1 MKKETFHFSPRP
13 NRASEVQWLPW
24 GEDAFRM
31 AREQSKPLLLSVS
44 AVWCHWCHVMDETS
58 YSDPQVISI
67 INDKFVAVRIDADR
81 RPDLNSRYNQGGWP
95 TTAFLTHD
103 GEVLAGTTYVPPD
116 QLTRLLNDVAEVF
129 SHSAAELDAAAQVV
143 RERRNAQ
150 PLVTEGDVDESMVD
164 FVANVAA
171 EAYDAENGGFGNEP
185 KFLYASTLNLLL
197 ARLAADALPEN
208 TGEIMR
214 TTLDKMAHGGVYDQ
228 VAGGFFRYSTTEDW
242 SVPHFEKLLEDN
254 AAMMWVYAEAYNLS
268 GDDDYAGIIR
278 GIHGWM
284 NAVLLDA
291 GTGAFGGSQDADE
304 EYYRLPAEERQKRE
318 APYVDRTVF
327 AAANAQAASALLRA
341 FQVLGDTGMRDQAL
355 GALEYIWQNLWQSE
369 AGPYHYHDGDP
380 HVPGLLIDAA
390 RILPACIDAYE
401 SGAGEAW
408 LDRAIQTA
416 DWMLARLQDDSL
428 GGFFDCRQP
437 PGAEGLPGER
447 SRPPVENSLAAA
459 ALARLAQNT
468 GQTRYDVASRRAL
481 MYFAGAFQDYGMFA
495 AEFALAV
502 ARRLDPPV
510 RVTVTGPPAEDATL
524 QMIRAAHRA
533 RIPFRSI
540 EVIDPEAYGEE
551 LDETGY
557 AYDGKPV
564 AYICVGASCQP
575 PVTDPAEL
583 PGRLETGWSAVNDQ
597 WGQPLP

>member
-13 NRASEVQWLPW
+13 NRAHEIEWLPW
-24 GEDAFRM
+24 GDDAFRL
-31 AREQSKPLLLSVS
+31 AREQNKPLLLSVS

-58 YSDPQVISI
+58 YSDAQVISI

-95 TTAFLTHD
+95 STVFLTHE

-116 QLTRLLNDVAEVF
+116 QLTRLLHDVAEVF
-129 SHSAAELDAAAQVV
+129 THSAAELDAAVQIV
-143 RERRNAQ
+143 RERRTVE
-150 PLVTEGDVDESMVD
+150 PLVTEGDVDGSMVD
-164 FVANVAA
+164 FVAGVAE
-171 EAYDAENGGFGNEP
+171 EAFDAENGGFGNEP
-185 KFLYASTLNLLL
+185 KFLYASVLNLLL
-197 ARLAADALPEN
+197 ARLAADAPGN
-208 TGEIMR
+208 AGEILR
-214 TTLDKMAHGGVYDQ
+214 TTLQKMATGGIYDQ

-254 AAMMWVYAEAYNLS
+254 AALMGVYAEAYNLS
-268 GDDDYAGIIR
+268 GDADYAQTIY
-278 GIHGWM
+278 GIHGWLT
-284 NAVLLDA
+284 AVLLDA
-291 GTGAFGGSQDADE
+291 KTGAFGGSQDADE
-304 EYYRLPAEERQKRE
+304 EYYKLSAAQRQKLE

-355 GALEYIWQNLWQSE
+355 GALEFIWQHMWQSGS
-369 AGPYHYHDGDP
+369 GPYHYHDGEA
-380 HVPGLLIDAA
+380 HLPGLLIDAA
-390 RILPACIDAYE
+390 RILPACLDAYE
-401 SGAGEAW
+401 SGAGEMW

-416 DWMLARLQDDSL
+416 DWMLTNLQEPNL
-428 GGFFDCRQP
+428 GGFFDCLRS
-437 PGAEGLPGER
+437 PGSEGLPGER
-447 SRPPVENSLAAA
+447 SRPPVENSIAAA
-459 ALARLAQNT
+459 ALVRLAQNT
-468 GQTRYDVASRRAL
+468 GQTRYDESARKTL
-481 MYFAGAFQDYGMFA
+481 MYFAGTFQEYGMFA
-495 AEFALAV
+495 AEYALAV

-510 RVTVTGPPAEDATL
+510 RVTVTGPPAEDATV

-551 LDETGY
+551 LEASGYGY
-557 AYDGKPV
+557 AGEPV
-564 AYICVGASCQP
+564 AYICIGASCQP
-575 PVTDPAEL
+575 RVTDPAQL